1 MQTSRGLA
9 RTTRGFSMVELMEV
23 IAILGITASLADMTV
38 KSDPTAKSA
47 RELAAIL
54 QQARRAAIAHGP
66 VRSDLQASAGVA
78 TERVRFLET
87 TYGSKVEIFD
97 LVEGTSS
104 ASWVSNS
111 WMWVPNRAKIYG
123 VATVANTSG
132 GETLPSALVVNTP
145 VDIFFFPNGTMGTT
159 NTAPGVNGATVY
171 LRTRTGNKP
180 DKFRIYVMP
189 LSGMPTTT
197 KGW

>member
-1 MQTSRGLA
+1 MARLSRG
-9 RTTRGFSMVELMEV
+9 GFSLVELMVV
-23 IAILGITASLADMTV
+23 IAILGVTASLAVMTV

-47 RELAAIL
+47 REIASIL
-54 QQARRAAIAHGP
+54 QAARRAAIAHGP
-66 VRSDLQASAGVA
+66 VRSDLQSSAGAA

-104 ASWVSNS
+104 ASWVSNT

-132 GETLPSALVVNTP
+132 GETLPGALAVGTP
-145 VDIFFFPNGTMGTT
+145 LDIYFFPNGTMGTS
-159 NTAPGVNGATVY
+159 NTAASAGVSGATVY
-171 LRTRTGNKP
+171 LQSRSGNKP
-180 DKFRIYVMP
+180 DKFRIYIMP

>member
-1 MQTSRGLA
+1 MA
-9 RTTRGFSMVELMEV
+9 RPAGRGFSLVELMVV
-23 IAILGITASLADMTV
+23 IAILGVAASLAVMTV
-38 KSDPTAKSA
+38 KSDPTAKTA
-47 RELAAIL
+47 RELASLL

-66 VRSDLQASAGVA
+66 VRADLQASAGTA

-97 LVEGTSS
+97 LVEGTST

-111 WMWVPNRAKIYG
+111 WMWVPNRARIYG
-123 VATVANTSG
+123 VATVANTAG
-132 GETLPSALVVNTP
+132 GETLPSAFGVNSS
-145 VDIFFFPNGTMGTT
+145 VDIYFFPNGTMGTS
-159 NTAPGVNGATVY
+159 NTSGAAGVNGATVY
-171 LRTRTGNKP
+171 LRTRAGNKP
-180 DKFRIYVMP
+180 DKFRIYIMP